1 MTRGVMDKVDFVR
14 IYREL
19 LPKIGQYLSRRVP
32 LEEVED
38 IASLVFEVAWQKRSQ
53 VAPGEELPWLYKIAG
68 FQVANFRRRQATF
81 TNFIATSLKTT
92 SAPAAEELA
101 TFDIDLAAAWK
112 TLSSSEQAL
121 LALVAFEGFSVQDA
135 AVATGIT
142 ANTAST
148 RLHRARKKLAAKLL
162 VQD

>member
-1 MTRGVMDKVDFVR
+1 MDKVDFVR
-14 IYREL
+14 VYREL

-32 LEEVED
+32 LDEVED
-38 IASLVFEVAWQKRSQ
+38 SASVVFEVAWQKRDQ
-53 VAPGEELPWLYKIAG
+53 VTPGEELPWLYKIAG

-81 TNFIATSLKTT
+81 TSFLATSLMPS

-101 TFDIDLAAAWK
+101 TFDLDLAAAWRS
-112 TLSSSEQAL
+112 LSSSEQSL
-121 LALVAFEGFSVQDA
+121 LALVAFEGLSVQDA
-135 AVATGIT
+135 AVASGVT

-148 RLHRARKKLAAKLL
+148 RLHRARKKLAAKLQ

>member
-1 MTRGVMDKVDFVR
+1 MNQADFVSV
-14 IYREL
+14 YREL

-32 LEEVED
+32 LDEVED

-53 VAPGEELPWLYKIAG
+53 VTPGEELPWLYKIAA

-81 TNFIATSLKTT
+81 ANFLSTT
-92 SAPAAEELA
+92 LMPSSAPAAEDLA
-101 TFDIDLAAAWK
+101 TFDLDLAAAWK
-112 TLSSSEQAL
+112 SLSSGEQSL
-121 LALVAFEGFSVQDA
+121 LALVAFEGLSVQDA
-135 AVATGIT
+135 ALATGIS

-148 RLHRARKKLAAKLL
+148 RLHRARKKLAAKLQ

>member
-1 MTRGVMDKVDFVR
+1 MDKVDFVR
-14 IYREL
+14 VYREL

-32 LEEVED
+32 LDEVED

-53 VAPGEELPWLYKIAG
+53 VTPGEELPWLYRIAA

-81 TNFIATSLKTT
+81 TSFLSTSLMPS
-92 SAPAAEELA
+92 SAPAAEDLA
-101 TFDIDLAAAWK
+101 TFDLDLAAAWK
-112 TLSSSEQAL
+112 SLSSSEQSL
-121 LALVAFEGFSVQDA
+121 LALVAFEGLSVQDA
-135 AVATGIT
+135 AIATGIT

-148 RLHRARKKLAAKLL
+148 RLHRARKKLAAKLQ

>member
-1 MTRGVMDKVDFVR
+1 MNKVDFVR
-14 IYREL
+14 VYREL

-32 LEEVED
+32 LDEVED

-53 VAPGEELPWLYKIAG
+53 VKAGEELPWLYRIAA
-68 FQVANFRRRQATF
+68 FQVANFRRRQATIK
-81 TNFIATSLKTT
+81 NFLATSLMPS

-101 TFDIDLAAAWK
+101 TFDLDLAAAWK
-112 TLSSSEQAL
+112 TLSNGEQSL
-121 LALVAFEGFSVQDA
+121 LALVAFEGLSVQEA
-135 AVATGIT
+135 AQATGIN

-148 RLHRARKKLAAKLL
+148 RLHRARKKLAEKLQ

>member
-1 MTRGVMDKVDFVR
+1 MDKVEFVR
-14 IYREL
+14 VYREL

-32 LEEVED
+32 LDEVED
-38 IASLVFEVAWQKRSQ
+38 IASLVFEVAWQKRSN
-53 VAPGEELPWLYKIAG
+53 VTSGEELPWLYKIAG
-68 FQVANFRRRQATF
+68 FQVANYRRRQSTF
-81 TNFIATSLKTT
+81 ANFIATSIKPT

-101 TFDIDLAAAWK
+101 TFDLDLAAAWK
-112 TLSSSEQAL
+112 TLSISEQTL

-135 AVATGIT
+135 AVASGIS